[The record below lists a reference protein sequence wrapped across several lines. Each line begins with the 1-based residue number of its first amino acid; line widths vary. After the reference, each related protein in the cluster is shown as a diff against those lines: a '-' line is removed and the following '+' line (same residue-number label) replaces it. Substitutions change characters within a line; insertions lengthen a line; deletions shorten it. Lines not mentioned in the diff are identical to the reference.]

1 MKLNPQT
8 LKLARHEA
16 NYHLMSDLQF
26 TLELHRF
33 LKNKIDLD
41 TYLSSNF
48 GFKKFLYDY
57 GVGRTLKAGDI
68 PKKEILTLIKDFKF
82 GKSHV
87 EEIVVLSNKIQQNGL
102 SSHSGKSG
110 PGLPQSFCSKFL
122 YVLKPDK
129 LIPYDSYVLKSLQ
142 LRTGQPIKTLDQYY
156 KTANQLRLQY
166 FPETGREVI
175 QLREKSDPQFRAQM
189 TKLKIN
195 VDRLLS
201 WKLTDKYLWCEEY
214 LRKSNTSRKK

>member
-1 MKLNPQT
+1 
-8 LKLARHEA
+8 
-16 NYHLMSDLQF
+16 MSDLQF

-33 LKNKIDLD
+33 LKDEIDLD
-41 TYLSSNF
+41 TYLTSDS

-68 PKKEILTLIKDFKF
+68 PKKAILTLIKNFKF
-82 GKSHV
+82 GKSHA
-87 EEIVVLSNKIQQNGL
+87 EEILALATKIQQNGL
-102 SSHSGKSG
+102 SSHSGKSR

-122 YVLKPDK
+122 YVMKPDK

-142 LRTGQPIKTLDQYY
+142 FRTGHLIKTLDQYY
-156 KTANQLRLQY
+156 ETANHLRLQY

-175 QLREKSDPQFRAQM
+175 QLKEKSDPQFRAQM
-189 TKLKIN
+189 IKLKIN

-201 WKLTDKYLWCEEY
+201 WKLTDKYLWCEEFD
-214 LRKSNTSRKK
+214 RKSNTSI